1 MILNFI
7 IMIQILAKKL
17 SNFYLIKSK
26 PIVCPP
32 EGKWGSNKNG

>member
-26 PIVCPP
+26 PIVCLP